1 MNYRNFVIDSCGL
14 RLLDFLG
21 SFSFIALT
29 SDEHRFNFNPILFGT
44 CSLYNTKYEYAIKP
58 VFNPDLHFNRKKR
71 LRHNPQFSGYY
82 LITYLVLLF
91 IKCLNSIFERIVNI
105 EEQRLNLNLDCRQ
118 TLINKI

>member
-29 SDEHRFNFNPILFGT
+29 SDEYRFNFNPILFGT

-58 VFNPDLHFNRKKR
+58 
-71 LRHNPQFSGYY
+71 Y
-82 LITYLVLLF
+82 LIPIYT
-91 IKCLNSIFERIVNI
+91 SIGRSDCDIT
-105 EEQRLNLNLDCRQ
+105 LNLAA
-118 TLINKI
+118 II